1 MRSLKSRHLEMLVVI
16 VEHNK
21 ASKVLHLADEKGVTA
36 SVAMLGRGTASK
48 TLFDY
53 LGLNDKKKAV
63 LKLFGKTEEIREL
76 ADYLVEKLEIDK
88 PNHGIAY
95 IERAFNVF
103 GTEDNDNDNGSENIK
118 RGEKMY
124 NAIYTIVEKGN
135 ADDVIEAAEKAGS
148 RGATVIHARGSGSE
162 EARKVFNML
171 IEPEKEIVLI
181 ISEEAKTKD
190 IVESI
195 RKETQIEEEG
205 KGIIFVTNV
214 VATYGL
220 AKISC

>member
-36 SVAMLGRGTASK
+36 SVAMLGRGTASR
-48 TLFDY
+48 TIFDY

-63 LKLFGKTEEIREL
+63 LMLFGKTEEIMDL
-76 ADYLVEKLEIDK
+76 ADYLVEKLEMDK

-95 IERAFNVF
+95 IESAFNVF
-103 GTEDNDNDNGSENIK
+103 GTEDNANGSENIK
-118 RGEKMY
+118 RGERMY

-135 ADDVIEAAEKAGS
+135 ADDVIEAAQKGGS
-148 RGATVIHARGSGSE
+148 RGGTVMHARGSGSE

-205 KGIIFVTNV
+205 KGIIFITRVEQ
-214 VATYGL
+214 TYGL
-220 AKISC
+220 AK

>member
-21 ASKVLHLADEKGVTA
+21 ASKVLHLADEKGITA
-36 SVAMLGRGTASK
+36 SVAMLGRGTASR
-48 TLFDY
+48 TIFDY

-63 LKLFGKTEEIREL
+63 LMLFGKTEEIMDL
-76 ADYLVEKLEIDK
+76 ADYLVEKLEMDK

-95 IERAFNVF
+95 IESAFNVF
-103 GTEDNDNDNGSENIK
+103 GTEDNANGSENIK
-118 RGEKMY
+118 RGENMY

-135 ADDVIEAAEKAGS
+135 ADDVIEAAQKGGS
-148 RGATVIHARGSGSE
+148 RGGTVMHARGSGSE

-195 RKETQIEEEG
+195 RKETGIEEQG

-214 VATYGL
+214 AQTYGL
-220 AKISC
+220 AK

>member
-21 ASKVLHLADEKGVTA
+21 ASKVLHLADEKGITA
-36 SVAMLGRGTASK
+36 SVAMLGRGTASR
-48 TLFDY
+48 TIFDY

-63 LKLFGKTEEIREL
+63 LMLFGKTEEIMDL
-76 ADYLVEKLEIDK
+76 ADYLVEKLEMDK

-95 IERAFNVF
+95 IESAFNVF
-103 GTEDNDNDNGSENIK
+103 GTEDNANGSENIK
-118 RGEKMY
+118 RGENMY

-148 RGATVIHARGSGSE
+148 RGGTVMHVRGSGSE

-195 RKETQIEEEG
+195 RKETGIEEQG
-205 KGIIFVTNV
+205 KGIIFITNV
-214 VATYGL
+214 AQTYGL
-220 AKISC
+220 AK

>member
-36 SVAMLGRGTASK
+36 SVAMLGRGTASR
-48 TLFDY
+48 TIFDY

-63 LKLFGKTEEIREL
+63 LMLFGKTEEIMDL
-76 ADYLVEKLEIDK
+76 ADYLVEKLEMDK

-95 IERAFNVF
+95 IESAFNVF
-103 GTEDNDNDNGSENIK
+103 GTEDNANGSENIK
-118 RGEKMY
+118 RGENMY

-135 ADDVIEAAEKAGS
+135 ADDVIEAAQKGGS
-148 RGATVIHARGSGSE
+148 RGGTVIHARGSGSE

-195 RKETQIEEEG
+195 RKETGIEEQG
-205 KGIIFVTNV
+205 KGIIFVTRV
-214 VATYGL
+214 VNTYGL
-220 AKISC
+220 VK

>member
-36 SVAMLGRGTASK
+36 SIAMLGRGTASR
-48 TLFDY
+48 TIFDY

-63 LKLFGKTEEIREL
+63 LMLFGKTEEITDL
-76 ADYLVEKLEIDK
+76 ADYLVEKLEMDK

-95 IERAFNVF
+95 IESAFNVF
-103 GTEDNDNDNGSENIK
+103 GTEDNANGSENIK
-118 RGEKMY
+118 RGENMY

-148 RGATVIHARGSGSE
+148 RGGTVMHARGSGSE

-205 KGIIFVTNV
+205 KGIIFITNV
-214 VATYGL
+214 AQTYGL
-220 AKISC
+220 AK

>member
-1 MRSLKSRHLEMLVVI
+1 MRNLKSRHLEMLVVI
-16 VEHNK
+16 VEQNK

-36 SVAMLGRGTASK
+36 SVAMLGIGTASR

-63 LKLFGKTEEIREL
+63 LLLFGKTEEIEDL
-76 ADYLVEKLEIDK
+76 ADYLVEKLELNK

-95 IERAFNVF
+95 IESAFNVF
-103 GTEDNDNDNGSENIK
+103 GTEDNDNGNGSENIK
-118 RGEKMY
+118 RGETMY
-124 NAIYTIVEKGN
+124 NAIYTIVEKGS
-135 ADDVIEAAEKAGS
+135 AEDVIEAAQKAGS
-148 RGATVIHARGSGSE
+148 RGGTIVNARGSGSE

-195 RKETQIEEEG
+195 RKETGIEEQG
-205 KGIIFVTNV
+205 KGIIFITRVEQ
-214 VATYGL
+214 TYGL
-220 AKISC
+220 VK

>member
-36 SVAMLGRGTASK
+36 SVAMLGRGTASR
-48 TLFDY
+48 TIFDY

-63 LKLFGKTEEIREL
+63 LMLFGKTEEITDL

-95 IERAFNVF
+95 IESAFNVF
-103 GTEDNDNDNGSENIK
+103 GTEDNANGSENIK
-118 RGEKMY
+118 RGENMY

-135 ADDVIEAAEKAGS
+135 ADDVIEAAQKAGS
-148 RGATVIHARGSGSE
+148 RGGTVMHARGSGSE

-205 KGIIFVTNV
+205 KGIIFITNV
-214 VATYGL
+214 EATYGL
-220 AKISC
+220 AK

>member
-36 SVAMLGRGTASK
+36 SVAMLGRGTASR
-48 TLFDY
+48 TIFDY

-63 LKLFGKTEEIREL
+63 LMLFGKTEEIMDL
-76 ADYLVEKLEIDK
+76 ADYLVEKLEMDK

-95 IERAFNVF
+95 IESAFNVF
-103 GTEDNDNDNGSENIK
+103 GTEDNANGSENIK
-118 RGEKMY
+118 RGENMY

-135 ADDVIEAAEKAGS
+135 ADDVIEAAQKGGS
-148 RGATVIHARGSGSE
+148 RGGTVMHARGSGSE

-205 KGIIFVTNV
+205 KGIIFVTRV
-214 VATYGL
+214 EQTYGL
-220 AKISC
+220 VK

>member
-21 ASKVLHLADEKGVTA
+21 ASKVLHLADEKGITA
-36 SVAMLGRGTASK
+36 SVAMLGRGTASR
-48 TLFDY
+48 TIFDY

-63 LKLFGKTEEIREL
+63 LMLFGKTEEIMDL
-76 ADYLVEKLEIDK
+76 ADYLVEKLEMNK

-95 IERAFNVF
+95 IESAFNVF
-103 GTEDNDNDNGSENIK
+103 GTEDNANGSENIK
-118 RGEKMY
+118 RGENMY

-148 RGATVIHARGSGSE
+148 RGGTVMHARGSGSE

-195 RKETQIEEEG
+195 RKETGIEEQG
-205 KGIIFVTNV
+205 KGIIFITNV
-214 VATYGL
+214 EQTYGL
-220 AKISC
+220 AK

>member
-16 VEHNK
+16 VEQNK

-36 SVAMLGRGTASK
+36 SVAMLGRGTASR
-48 TLFDY
+48 TIFDY

-63 LKLFGKTEEIREL
+63 LMLFGKTEEITDL
-76 ADYLVEKLEIDK
+76 ADYLVEKLEMDK

-95 IERAFNVF
+95 IESAFNVF
-103 GTEDNDNDNGSENIK
+103 GTEDNDNGNGNGSENIK
-118 RGEKMY
+118 RGENMY

-148 RGATVIHARGSGSE
+148 RGGTVMHARGSGSE

-205 KGIIFVTNV
+205 KGIIFVTR
-214 VATYGL
+214 VAQTYGL
-220 AKISC
+220 AK

>member
-16 VEHNK
+16 VEQNK

-36 SVAMLGRGTASK
+36 SVAMLGRGTASR

-63 LKLFGKTEEIREL
+63 LMLFGKTEEIMDL
-76 ADYLVEKLEIDK
+76 ADYLVEKLEMDK

-95 IERAFNVF
+95 IESAFNVF
-103 GTEDNDNDNGSENIK
+103 GTEDNANGSENIK
-118 RGEKMY
+118 RGENMY

-135 ADDVIEAAEKAGS
+135 ADDVIEAAQKAGS
-148 RGATVIHARGSGSE
+148 RGGTVMHARGSGSE

-195 RKETQIEEEG
+195 RKETGIEEQG
-205 KGIIFVTNV
+205 KGIIFVTR
-214 VATYGL
+214 VAQTYGL
-220 AKISC
+220 AK

>member
-1 MRSLKSRHLEMLVVI
+1 MRNLKSRHLEMLVVI
-16 VEHNK
+16 VEQNK

-36 SVAMLGRGTASK
+36 SVAMLGIGTASR

-63 LKLFGKTEEIREL
+63 LLLFGKTEEIEDL
-76 ADYLVEKLEIDK
+76 ADYLVEKLELNK

-95 IERAFNVF
+95 IESAFNVF
-103 GTEDNDNDNGSENIK
+103 GTEDNDNGNGSENIK
-118 RGEKMY
+118 RGETMY

-135 ADDVIEAAEKAGS
+135 AEDVIEAAQKAGS
-148 RGATVIHARGSGSE
+148 RGGTVMHARGSGSE

-181 ISEEAKTKD
+181 ISEEKMTKD
-190 IVESI
+190 IVDSI
-195 RKETQIEEEG
+195 RKETGIEEQG
-205 KGIIFVTNV
+205 KGIIFITNV
-214 VATYGL
+214 KDTFGL
-220 AKISC
+220 VKN

>member
-21 ASKVLHLADEKGVTA
+21 ASKVLHLADEKGITA
-36 SVAMLGRGTASK
+36 SVAMLGRGTASR
-48 TLFDY
+48 TIFDY

-63 LKLFGKTEEIREL
+63 LMLFGKTEEIMDL
-76 ADYLVEKLEIDK
+76 ADYLVEKLEMNK

-95 IERAFNVF
+95 IESAFNVF
-103 GTEDNDNDNGSENIK
+103 GTEDNANGSENIK
-118 RGEKMY
+118 RGENMY

-135 ADDVIEAAEKAGS
+135 ADDVIKAAEKAGS
-148 RGATVIHARGSGSE
+148 RGGTVMHARGSGSE

-195 RKETQIEEEG
+195 RKETGIEEQG
-205 KGIIFVTNV
+205 KGIIFITNV
-214 VATYGL
+214 AQTYGL
-220 AKISC
+220 AK

>member
-16 VEHNK
+16 VEQNK

-36 SVAMLGRGTASK
+36 SVAMLGRGTASR
-48 TLFDY
+48 TIFDY

-63 LKLFGKTEEIREL
+63 LMLFGKTEEIMDL
-76 ADYLVEKLEIDK
+76 ADYLVEKLEMNK

-95 IERAFNVF
+95 IESAFNVF
-103 GTEDNDNDNGSENIK
+103 GTEDNANGSENIK
-118 RGEKMY
+118 RGENMY

-135 ADDVIEAAEKAGS
+135 ADDVIEAAQKGGS
-148 RGATVIHARGSGSE
+148 RGGTVMHARGSGSE

-195 RKETQIEEEG
+195 RKETGIEEQG
-205 KGIIFVTNV
+205 KGIIFVTRV
-214 VATYGL
+214 VNTYGL
-220 AKISC
+220 VK

>member
-16 VEHNK
+16 VEQNK

-36 SVAMLGRGTASK
+36 SVAMLGRGTASR
-48 TLFDY
+48 TIFDY

-63 LKLFGKTEEIREL
+63 LMLFGKTEEIMDL
-76 ADYLVEKLEIDK
+76 ADYLVEKLEMNK

-95 IERAFNVF
+95 IESAFNVF
-103 GTEDNDNDNGSENIK
+103 GTEDNANGSENIK
-118 RGEKMY
+118 RGENMY

-135 ADDVIEAAEKAGS
+135 ADDVIEAAQKAGS
-148 RGATVIHARGSGSE
+148 RGGTVMHARGSGSE

-195 RKETQIEEEG
+195 RKETGIEEQG
-205 KGIIFVTNV
+205 KGIIFVTRV
-214 VATYGL
+214 EQTYGL
-220 AKISC
+220 AK

>member
-16 VEHNK
+16 VEQNK

-36 SVAMLGRGTASK
+36 SVAMLGRGTASR
-48 TLFDY
+48 TIFDY

-63 LKLFGKTEEIREL
+63 LMLFGKTEEIMDL
-76 ADYLVEKLEIDK
+76 ADYLVEKLEMDK

-95 IERAFNVF
+95 IESAFNVF
-103 GTEDNDNDNGSENIK
+103 GTEDNANGSENIK
-118 RGEKMY
+118 RGENMY

-135 ADDVIEAAEKAGS
+135 ADDVIEAAQKAGS
-148 RGATVIHARGSGSE
+148 RGGTVMHARGSGSE

-195 RKETQIEEEG
+195 RKETGIEEQG
-205 KGIIFVTNV
+205 KGIIFVTKV
-214 VATYGL
+214 EQTYGL
-220 AKISC
+220 AK

>member
-36 SVAMLGRGTASK
+36 SVAMLGRGTASR
-48 TLFDY
+48 TIFDY
-53 LGLNDKKKAV
+53 LGLNDKKKEV
-63 LKLFGKTEEIREL
+63 LMLFGKTEEITDL
-76 ADYLVEKLEIDK
+76 ADYLVEKLEMDK

-95 IERAFNVF
+95 IESAFNVF
-103 GTEDNDNDNGSENIK
+103 GTEDNANRSENIK
-118 RGEKMY
+118 RGENMY

-148 RGATVIHARGSGSE
+148 RGGTVMHARGSGSE

-205 KGIIFVTNV
+205 KGIIFVTRV
-214 VATYGL
+214 EQTYGL
-220 AKISC
+220 AK

>member
-36 SVAMLGRGTASK
+36 SIAMLGRGTASR
-48 TLFDY
+48 TIFDY

-63 LKLFGKTEEIREL
+63 LMLFGKTEEITDL
-76 ADYLVEKLEIDK
+76 ADYLVEKLEMNK

-95 IERAFNVF
+95 IESAFNVF
-103 GTEDNDNDNGSENIK
+103 GTEDNANGSENIK
-118 RGEKMY
+118 RGENMY

-135 ADDVIEAAEKAGS
+135 ADDVIEAAQKAGS
-148 RGATVIHARGSGSE
+148 RGGTVMHARGSGSE

-205 KGIIFVTNV
+205 KGIIFITRVEQ
-214 VATYGL
+214 TYGL
-220 AKISC
+220 VK

>member
-36 SVAMLGRGTASK
+36 SVAMLGRGTASR
-48 TLFDY
+48 TIFDY

-63 LKLFGKTEEIREL
+63 LMLFGKTEEITDL
-76 ADYLVEKLEIDK
+76 ADYLVEKLEMDK

-95 IERAFNVF
+95 IESAFNVF
-103 GTEDNDNDNGSENIK
+103 GTEDNANGSENIK
-118 RGEKMY
+118 RGENMY

-135 ADDVIEAAEKAGS
+135 ADDVIEAAQKGGS
-148 RGATVIHARGSGSE
+148 RGGTVIHARGSGSE

-214 VATYGL
+214 EQTYGL
-220 AKISC
+220 AK

>member
-36 SVAMLGRGTASK
+36 SVAMLGRGTASR
-48 TLFDY
+48 TIFDY

-63 LKLFGKTEEIREL
+63 LMLFGKTEEITDL
-76 ADYLVEKLEIDK
+76 ADYLVEKLEMDK

-95 IERAFNVF
+95 IESAFNVF
-103 GTEDNDNDNGSENIK
+103 GTEDNANGSENIK
-118 RGEKMY
+118 RGENMY

-135 ADDVIEAAEKAGS
+135 ADDVIEAAQKAGS
-148 RGATVIHARGSGSE
+148 RGGTVMHARGSGSE

-195 RKETQIEEEG
+195 RKETGIEEQG
-205 KGIIFVTNV
+205 KGIIFITRVEQ
-214 VATYGL
+214 TYGL
-220 AKISC
+220 VK

>member
-21 ASKVLHLADEKGVTA
+21 ASKVLHLADEKGITA
-36 SVAMLGRGTASK
+36 SIAMLGKGTASR
-48 TLFDY
+48 TIFDY

-63 LKLFGKTEEIREL
+63 LMLFGKTEEIMDL
-76 ADYLVEKLEIDK
+76 ADYLVEKLEMDK

-95 IERAFNVF
+95 IESAFNVF
-103 GTEDNDNDNGSENIK
+103 GTEDNANGSENIK
-118 RGEKMY
+118 RGENMY

-148 RGATVIHARGSGSE
+148 RGGTVMHARGSGSE

-195 RKETQIEEEG
+195 RKETQIEEES
-205 KGIIFVTNV
+205 KGIIFITNV
-214 VATYGL
+214 EATYGL
-220 AKISC
+220 AK

>member
-36 SVAMLGRGTASK
+36 SVAMLGRGTASR
-48 TLFDY
+48 TIFDY

-63 LKLFGKTEEIREL
+63 LMLFGKTEEITDL
-76 ADYLVEKLEIDK
+76 ADYLVEKLEMDK

-95 IERAFNVF
+95 IESAFNVF
-103 GTEDNDNDNGSENIK
+103 GTEDNANGSENIK
-118 RGEKMY
+118 RGENMY

-148 RGATVIHARGSGSE
+148 RGGTVMHARGSGSE

-214 VATYGL
+214 MATYGL
-220 AKISC
+220 AK

>member
-36 SVAMLGRGTASK
+36 SVAMLGRGTASR
-48 TLFDY
+48 TIFDY

-63 LKLFGKTEEIREL
+63 LMLFGKTEEIIDL
-76 ADYLVEKLEIDK
+76 ADYLVEKLEMDK

-95 IERAFNVF
+95 IESAFNVF
-103 GTEDNDNDNGSENIK
+103 GTEDNANGSENIK
-118 RGEKMY
+118 RGENMY

-148 RGATVIHARGSGSE
+148 RGGTVMHARGSGSE

-205 KGIIFVTNV
+205 KGIIFVTR
-214 VATYGL
+214 VAQTYGL
-220 AKISC
+220 AK

>member
-36 SVAMLGRGTASK
+36 SVAMLGRGTASR
-48 TLFDY
+48 TIFDY

-63 LKLFGKTEEIREL
+63 LMLFGKTEEIMDL
-76 ADYLVEKLEIDK
+76 ADYLVEKLEMDK

-95 IERAFNVF
+95 IESAFNVF
-103 GTEDNDNDNGSENIK
+103 GTEDNANGSENIK
-118 RGEKMY
+118 RGENMY

-135 ADDVIEAAEKAGS
+135 ADDVIEAAQKAGS
-148 RGATVIHARGSGSE
+148 RGGTVMHARGSGSE

-205 KGIIFVTNV
+205 KGIIFITNV
-214 VATYGL
+214 VQTYGL
-220 AKISC
+220 AK

>member
-36 SVAMLGRGTASK
+36 SVAMLGRGTASR
-48 TLFDY
+48 TIFDY

-63 LKLFGKTEEIREL
+63 LMLFGKTEEIMDL
-76 ADYLVEKLEIDK
+76 ADYLVEKLEMNK

-95 IERAFNVF
+95 IESAFNVF
-103 GTEDNDNDNGSENIK
+103 GTEDNANGSENIK
-118 RGEKMY
+118 RGENMY

-135 ADDVIEAAEKAGS
+135 ADDVIEAAQKAGS
-148 RGATVIHARGSGSE
+148 RGGTVMHARGSGSE

-195 RKETQIEEEG
+195 RKETGIEEQG
-205 KGIIFVTNV
+205 KGIIFITRVEQ
-214 VATYGL
+214 TYGL
-220 AKISC
+220 VK

>member
-36 SVAMLGRGTASK
+36 SVAMLGRGTASR
-48 TLFDY
+48 TIFDY

-63 LKLFGKTEEIREL
+63 LMLFGKTEEITDL
-76 ADYLVEKLEIDK
+76 ADYLVEKLEMDK

-95 IERAFNVF
+95 IESAFNVF
-103 GTEDNDNDNGSENIK
+103 GTEDNANVSENIK
-118 RGEKMY
+118 RGETMY

-135 ADDVIEAAEKAGS
+135 ADDVIEAAQKAGS
-148 RGATVIHARGSGSE
+148 RGGTVMHARGSGSE

-195 RKETQIEEEG
+195 RKETGIEEQG
-205 KGIIFVTNV
+205 KGIIFITRVEQ
-214 VATYGL
+214 TYGL
-220 AKISC
+220 VK

>member
-36 SVAMLGRGTASK
+36 SVAMLGRGTASR
-48 TLFDY
+48 TIFDY

-63 LKLFGKTEEIREL
+63 LMLFGKTEEIMDF
-76 ADYLVEKLEIDK
+76 ADYLVEKLEMDK

-95 IERAFNVF
+95 IESAFNVF
-103 GTEDNDNDNGSENIK
+103 GTEDNANGSENIK
-118 RGEKMY
+118 RGENMY

-135 ADDVIEAAEKAGS
+135 ADDVIEAAQKGGS
-148 RGATVIHARGSGSE
+148 RGGTVMHARGSGSE

-205 KGIIFVTNV
+205 KGIIFVTRV
-214 VATYGL
+214 EQTYGL
-220 AKISC
+220 VK

>member
-36 SVAMLGRGTASK
+36 SVAMLGRGTTSR
-48 TLFDY
+48 TIFDY

-63 LKLFGKTEEIREL
+63 LMLFGKTEEITDL
-76 ADYLVEKLEIDK
+76 ADYLVEKLEMDK

-95 IERAFNVF
+95 IESAFNVF
-103 GTEDNDNDNGSENIK
+103 GTEDNANGSENIK
-118 RGEKMY
+118 RGENMY

-135 ADDVIEAAEKAGS
+135 ADDVIEAAQKAGS
-148 RGATVIHARGSGSE
+148 RGGTVMHARGSGSE

-195 RKETQIEEEG
+195 RKETGIEEQG
-205 KGIIFVTNV
+205 KGIIFITNV
-214 VATYGL
+214 AQTYGL
-220 AKISC
+220 AK

>member
-36 SVAMLGRGTASK
+36 SVAMLGRGTASR
-48 TLFDY
+48 TIFDY

-63 LKLFGKTEEIREL
+63 LMLFGKTEEIMDL
-76 ADYLVEKLEIDK
+76 ADYLVEKLEMNK

-95 IERAFNVF
+95 IESAFNVF
-103 GTEDNDNDNGSENIK
+103 GTEDNANGSENIK
-118 RGEKMY
+118 RGENMY

-135 ADDVIEAAEKAGS
+135 ADDVIEAAQKAGS
-148 RGATVIHARGSGSE
+148 RGGTVMHARGSGSE

-205 KGIIFVTNV
+205 KGIIFITRVEQ
-214 VATYGL
+214 TYGL
-220 AKISC
+220 VK

>member
-36 SVAMLGRGTASK
+36 SVAMLGRGTASR
-48 TLFDY
+48 TIFDY

-63 LKLFGKTEEIREL
+63 LMLFGKTEEITDL
-76 ADYLVEKLEIDK
+76 ADYLVEKLEMDK

-95 IERAFNVF
+95 IESAFNVF
-103 GTEDNDNDNGSENIK
+103 GTEDNANGSENIK
-118 RGEKMY
+118 RGENMY

-135 ADDVIEAAEKAGS
+135 ADDVIEAAQKAGS
-148 RGATVIHARGSGSE
+148 RGGTVMHARGSGSE
-162 EARKVFNML
+162 EACKVFNML

-195 RKETQIEEEG
+195 RKETGIEEQG
-205 KGIIFVTNV
+205 KGIIFITRVEQ
-214 VATYGL
+214 TYGL
-220 AKISC
+220 VK

>member
-21 ASKVLHLADEKGVTA
+21 ASKVLHLADEKGITA
-36 SVAMLGRGTASK
+36 SVAMLGRGTASR
-48 TLFDY
+48 TIFDY

-63 LKLFGKTEEIREL
+63 LMLFGKTEEIMDL
-76 ADYLVEKLEIDK
+76 ADYLVEKLEMNK

-95 IERAFNVF
+95 IESAFNVF
-103 GTEDNDNDNGSENIK
+103 GTEDNANGSENIK
-118 RGEKMY
+118 RGENMY

-148 RGATVIHARGSGSE
+148 RGGTVMHARGSGSE

-214 VATYGL
+214 MATYGM
-220 AKISC
+220 AK

>member
-21 ASKVLHLADEKGVTA
+21 ASKVLHLADEKGITA
-36 SVAMLGRGTASK
+36 SVAMLGRGTASR
-48 TLFDY
+48 TIFDY

-63 LKLFGKTEEIREL
+63 LMLFGKTEEIMDL
-76 ADYLVEKLEIDK
+76 ADYLVEKLEMNK

-95 IERAFNVF
+95 IESAFNVF
-103 GTEDNDNDNGSENIK
+103 GTEDNANGSENIK
-118 RGEKMY
+118 RGENMH

-148 RGATVIHARGSGSE
+148 RGGTVMHARGSGSE

-195 RKETQIEEEG
+195 RKETGIEEQG
-205 KGIIFVTNV
+205 KGIIFITNV
-214 VATYGL
+214 EQTYGL
-220 AKISC
+220 AK

>member
-21 ASKVLHLADEKGVTA
+21 ASKVLHLADDKGVTA
-36 SVAMLGRGTASK
+36 SVAMLGRGTASR
-48 TLFDY
+48 TIFDY

-63 LKLFGKTEEIREL
+63 LMLFGKTEEITDL
-76 ADYLVEKLEIDK
+76 ADYLVEKLEMDK

-95 IERAFNVF
+95 IESAFNVF
-103 GTEDNDNDNGSENIK
+103 GTEDNANGSENIK
-118 RGEKMY
+118 RGENMY

-135 ADDVIEAAEKAGS
+135 ADDVIEAAQKAGS
-148 RGATVIHARGSGSE
+148 RGGTVMHARGSGSE

-205 KGIIFVTNV
+205 KGIIFVTRV
-214 VATYGL
+214 EQTYGL
-220 AKISC
+220 AK

>member
-16 VEHNK
+16 VEQNK

-36 SVAMLGRGTASK
+36 SVAMLGRGTASR
-48 TLFDY
+48 TIFDY

-63 LKLFGKTEEIREL
+63 LMLFGKTEEITDL
-76 ADYLVEKLEIDK
+76 ADYLVEKLEMDK

-95 IERAFNVF
+95 IESAFNVF
-103 GTEDNDNDNGSENIK
+103 GTEDNANGSENIK
-118 RGEKMY
+118 RGENMY

-135 ADDVIEAAEKAGS
+135 ADDVIEAAQKAGS
-148 RGATVIHARGSGSE
+148 RGGTVMHARGSGSE

-195 RKETQIEEEG
+195 RKETGIEEQG
-205 KGIIFVTNV
+205 KGIIFVTRV
-214 VATYGL
+214 EQTYGL
-220 AKISC
+220 AK

>member
-36 SVAMLGRGTASK
+36 SVAMLGRGTASR

-63 LKLFGKTEEIREL
+63 LMLFGKTEEIMDL
-76 ADYLVEKLEIDK
+76 ADYLVEKLEMDK

-95 IERAFNVF
+95 IESAFNVF
-103 GTEDNDNDNGSENIK
+103 GTEDNANGSENIK
-118 RGEKMY
+118 RGENMY

-135 ADDVIEAAEKAGS
+135 ADDVIEAAQKAGS
-148 RGATVIHARGSGSE
+148 RGGTVMHARGSGSE

-195 RKETQIEEEG
+195 RKETGIEEQG

-214 VATYGL
+214 EQTYGL
-220 AKISC
+220 AK